1 MKRQMLPRKIISSRT
16 IDQVAREMVMKRLMR
31 FGISSVI
38 IEKTP
43 LGIKVVVR
51 TTKPGFLLTRA
62 NQILRDLS
70 KELGVYFKQE
80 PPHIDVDQVD
90 NALLDPETV
99 ADSIA
104 FKIAKLGPM
113 KYKIVAHRAMDDIMA
128 AGAKG
133 VEIEIGG
140 VIKERAAHF
149 KFRPHGSVMP
159 KTGQLE
165 NFGVK
170 KAKRQLVLKRGSI
183 GIKVT
188 IVAPEHTVKEVE
200 FKDGRK
206 SEGPGNGTSED
217 EHKENARAAT
227 S

>member
-1 MKRQMLPRKIISSRT
+1 MLPKKIINSKT
-16 IDQVAREMVMKRLMR
+16 NDEVARELIMNRLSR
-31 FGISSVI
+31 FGISSVG

-43 LGIKVVVR
+43 LGMKVVVR

-62 NQILRDLS
+62 NQTLKDLS

-80 PPHIDVDQVD
+80 SPHIDVEQVD
-90 NALLDPETV
+90 DPLLDPESV

-104 FKIAKLGPM
+104 FKIAKFGPM
-113 KYKIVAHRAMDDIMA
+113 KYKVVAHKAMDDIMA

-165 NFGVK
+165 DFGVR
-170 KAKRQLVLKRGSI
+170 KAKKQLVLKRGSI

-188 IVAPEHTVKEVE
+188 IVAPTHAASEVE
-200 FKDGRK
+200 FKNGRK
-206 SEGPGNGTSED
+206 SEGSGAGAPEN
-217 EHKENARAAT
+217 EHKEDAGAAA